1 MLATVLLAATAAAG
15 PMPGRYADAV
25 EERLP
30 AGYFQETFVEP
41 AMAAEFA
48 ITMIEQ
54 SGRRSPDDLAKI
66 ADEAFAAIHRLE
78 ARISEWQPASQTS
91 EANRHAAERAVRVA
105 PDLFR
110 LIEQSRQ
117 FTVDTGGAFDITVGP
132 LVNLWRSCRE
142 MERIPSTEEL
152 AEVLPLIGA
161 EQLVLDAGE
170 RTVAFKRSGMKLTL
184 NGIGKGFALD
194 RAAQVLQ
201 SYGIGTALLH
211 GGASSMLALGAP
223 PNTEG
228 WTVRVTHPYDT
239 ARYIEEVRLRDESM
253 STSGHVTDFFE
264 HQGKRYG
271 HILDPRTGRPVEGR
285 LIAIA
290 VAPTGT
296 ETDALSTAFFVM
308 REEEVRAYCEAHP
321 KVRAVI
327 IPAAEDREPGIT
339 RINFSE

>member
-1 MLATVLLAATAAAG
+1 
-15 PMPGRYADAV
+15 
-25 EERLP
+25 
-30 AGYFQETFVEP
+30 
-41 AMAAEFA
+41 MASDFA
-48 ITMIEQ
+48 ITIIER
-54 SGRRSPDDLAKI
+54 SGGRARDDLAKI

-78 ARISEWQPASQTS
+78 ARISDWQSASQTS
-91 EANRHAAERAVRVA
+91 EINRHGAERPVRVA
-105 PDLFR
+105 PDLFQ
-110 LIEQSRQ
+110 LIERSRQ
-117 FTVDTGGAFDITVGP
+117 FAVETGGAFDITVGP
-132 LVNLWRSCRE
+132 LVNLWRNCRE
-142 MERIPSTEEL
+142 MKRIPSTEEL

-161 EQLVLDAGE
+161 NQLMLDAGD
-170 RTVAFKRSGMKLTL
+170 RTVAFKRPGMKLTL

-223 PNTEG
+223 PETEG

-239 ARYIEEVRLRDESM
+239 QRYIEEVRLRDESM

-264 HQGKRYG
+264 YQGERYG
-271 HILDPRTGRPVEGR
+271 HILDPRTGWPVEGR

-290 VAPTGT
+290 FAPSGT

-308 REEEVRAYCEAHP
+308 SEEGVRAYCEAHP
-321 KVRAVI
+321 KVRAAIV
-327 IPAAEDREPGIT
+327 PAAENREPAIT